1 MDLVKID
8 TSMLTPFLAMGRAIL
23 GLAFALWILRETF
36 ELATKGRCDFA
47 RPLIRVAFAYALL
60 SALPT
65 IGAWAASAAA
75 EGGTTMFAA
84 NESRLFVAAYE
95 HAVQNQIGPAAEP
108 GSTMEILGAVSSLF
122 TVRGLVNQLSMI
134 VYLGMQ
140 ASKLVVLHVLW
151 PVCLSLVVVGGTIAV
166 PLGAIPGSKGIEGWI
181 KNLVEVSL
189 WPLVFNVILSLMVAS
204 LAGLLRQVQTIDFAT
219 LFDPVEGSQA
229 VLIATRWWAVC
240 IAYCLLVWFTP
251 VVSALLVRSAPV
263 AVLGGLIAAQM
274 IRLGSMVA
282 TGAASAGLGRFAG
295 AAGAGV
301 ASGAMGGSGGHSGSG
316 ATTSPSPVFRIT
328 NDNEASGL
336 DRREHR
342 GGGK

>member
-8 TSMLTPFLAMGRAIL
+8 TSMLAPFMSMGRAIL
-23 GLAFALWILRETF
+23 GLAFALWILREAF

-60 SALPT
+60 SALPS
-65 IGAWAASAAA
+65 IGAWAAGAAA
-75 EGGTTMFAA
+75 QGATTMFAA

-95 HAVQNQIGPAAEP
+95 HAVANQIGPAAEP

-122 TVRGLVNQLSMI
+122 TIRGMVNQLSML

-181 KNLVEVSL
+181 KNLVEVAL
-189 WPLVFNVILSLMVAS
+189 WPLVFNLVLSLMVAS

-219 LFDPVEGSQA
+219 LFDPVEGGQA
-229 VLIATRWWAVC
+229 VLVATRWWALC
-240 IAYCLLVWFTP
+240 FAYCLLVWFTP
-251 VVSALLVRSAPV
+251 IVSALLVRSAPV
-263 AVLGGLIAAQM
+263 AVLGGLVAAQM
-274 IRLGSMVA
+274 IRVGSMIA

-295 AAGAGV
+295 AAGGAVAG
-301 ASGAMGGSGGHSGSG
+301 AAGSGSASSGS
-316 ATTSPSPVFRIT
+316 ASPSPVFRIT